1 MNTDLIG
8 YYHDRAKEYDKV
20 YLNPAEQT
28 DLQTATQL
36 FQTLFYQ
43 KMVLEIACGT
53 AYWTDRIAKT
63 AAAVDA
69 IDANKQM
76 IEIAKGKIG
85 ADNVVF
91 HVADMYAFVP
101 EKKYSGL
108 FGGFIWSHIP
118 LQDLEQFIDTLQN
131 WLMPDS
137 ILVFIDSNYVEN
149 TYHDKKNIA
158 QTDEYGN
165 TYQMRMLESGESYL
179 VLKNFPTHDFL
190 LQKLSR
196 IATEIE
202 CIDLTH
208 YWILSAKTKAAR
220 DK

>member
-1 MNTDLIG
+1 MNTDLIS

-36 FQTLFYQ
+36 FQTLFCQ
-43 KMVLEIACGT
+43 KTVLEIACGT
-53 AYWTDRIAKT
+53 GYWTDRIAKT
-63 AAAVDA
+63 AAAVHA

-76 IEIAKGKIG
+76 IEIAKGRIN

-91 HVADMYAFVP
+91 HVADMYALMP
-101 EKKYSGL
+101 EKKYDGL

-118 LQDLEQFIDTLQN
+118 LQDLDRFVDTLQN
-131 WLMPDS
+131 WLMPGS

-165 TYQMRMLESGESYL
+165 TYQMRTLESGASYL
-179 VLKNFPTHDFL
+179 VLKNFPACDFL

-196 IATEIE
+196 IATEIA

-208 YWILSAKTKAAR
+208 YWIVSAKIKAAK
-220 DK
+220 DE

>member
-1 MNTDLIG
+1 MNTDLIN
-8 YYHDRAKEYDKV
+8 YYCNRAKEYDKV

-28 DLQTATQL
+28 DLQTATRL

-43 KMVLEIACGT
+43 KVVLEIACGT

-63 AAAVDA
+63 ATAVDA

-76 IEIAKGKIG
+76 IEIAKGRIN

-101 EKKYSGL
+101 EKRYDGL

-118 LQDLEQFIDTLQN
+118 LQDLDRFIDTLQN
-131 WLMPDS
+131 WLIPDS
-137 ILVFIDSNYVEN
+137 MVVFIDSNYVAN

-158 QTDEYGN
+158 QTDEHGN
-165 TYQMRMLESGESYL
+165 TYQARELENGENYL
-179 VLKNFPTHDFL
+179 VLKNFPTHDL
-190 LQKLSR
+190 LLKKLSR

-208 YWILSAKTKAAR
+208 YWIVSAKTKAASG
-220 DK
+220 K